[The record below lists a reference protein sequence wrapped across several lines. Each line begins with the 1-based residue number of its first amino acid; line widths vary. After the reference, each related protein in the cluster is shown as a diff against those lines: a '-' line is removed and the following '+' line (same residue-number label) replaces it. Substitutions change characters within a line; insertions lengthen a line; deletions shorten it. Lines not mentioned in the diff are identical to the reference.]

1 MSMIY
6 VFSCHTNIE
15 DGNLIKKNWV
25 VSLVWFYMLEMIEK
39 YIITWDERVIKSF
52 DSKETCGVFKRIFF
66 IILFHI
72 QKCHISNRYEW
83 N

>member
-1 MSMIY
+1 
-6 VFSCHTNIE
+6 
-15 DGNLIKKNWV
+15 
-25 VSLVWFYMLEMIEK
+25 MLEMIEK
-39 YIITWDERVIKSF
+39 NIITWDERVIISF

-72 QKCHISNRYEW
+72 QKCHINNMYVM